1 MTFSLKARLLLILL
15 ILLGVSISALTIIYS
30 RSEDMIIDKVT
41 ENMDDITRAIQIS
54 VEQMTYKGD
63 STEKLKNYVDMLNR
77 KGIDEISIL
86 SDTSEVI
93 ASSKP
98 EKVGTTAKI
107 SNPRKKDFIIT
118 ARLGEESKGE
128 PQRLYNVIMPV
139 AIKGQNV
146 GYIHI
151 SMLLDDYR
159 RLQRKNQ
166 MKRVLSTIF
175 AFGIGIIVCLV
186 LAEKYTGPIKKI
198 AGASKKIAQ
207 GELVKIEDDGR
218 KDEIGT
224 LVKSFNEMVD
234 KMDERK
240 ALEEKLKK
248 TEQLSI
254 IGQLSSGIA
263 HEIRNPLNFLLLSI
277 GHVKEK
283 IAASTMEE
291 KEDLVNLLGN
301 SILEIH
307 RVNELIHNF
316 LLLGRPLKLRKEWVP
331 ARALIGEAL
340 YVLEGKVKDGVEL
353 VLSCEDDSRELYC
366 DREYMRICIINL
378 VLNAIQ
384 SIEAAGTVTV
394 KYTSDGAAAI
404 ISVTDTGT
412 GITGEDLPKVFEPY
426 FSTKTFGFGLGLS
439 ISKRFIEEHG
449 GTITIASEA
458 GQGTTM
464 EIRIPHHE
472 A

>member
-1 MTFSLKARLLLILL
+1 
-15 ILLGVSISALTIIYS
+15 
-30 RSEDMIIDKVT
+30 MIIDKVT
-41 ENMDDITRAIQIS
+41 ENIDDITRAIQIS
-54 VEQMTYKGD
+54 VEQMSYKGD
-63 STEKLKNYVDMLNR
+63 TTERLKNYVDMLNR

-98 EKVGTTAKI
+98 EKVGTTARI
-107 SNPRKKDFIIT
+107 SGTRKKDFIIT

-128 PQRLYNVIMPV
+128 PQRLYNIIMPV
-139 AIKGQNV
+139 AIKGQSV

-159 RLQRKNQ
+159 QLQRKNH
-166 MKRVLSTIF
+166 MKRVLSTVF
-175 AFGIGIIVCLV
+175 AFGIGIIVCLI
-186 LAEKYTGPIKKI
+186 LAEKYTEPIKKI
-198 AGASKKIAQ
+198 AGASKRIAQ
-207 GELVKIEDDGR
+207 GELVKIEDSGR
-218 KDEIGT
+218 NDEIGT

-240 ALEEKLKK
+240 VLEEKLKK

-283 IAASTMEE
+283 IALSTMAER
-291 KEDLVNLLGN
+291 EDLVSLLQN
-301 SILEIH
+301 SIIEIH

-316 LLLGRPLKLRKEWVP
+316 LLLGRPVKLRKEWVP
-331 ARALIGEAL
+331 TRALIEEAIYL
-340 YVLEGKVKDGVEL
+340 LKGKVKDGVSV
-353 VLSCEDDSRELYC
+353 VLADGDGDQSLYC
-366 DREYMRICIINL
+366 DREYMRICILNL

-384 SIEAAGTVTV
+384 SIEDTGTVTV
-394 KYTSDGAAAI
+394 KYATDCQM
-404 ISVTDTGT
+404 SVITVADTGT
-412 GITGEDLPKVFEPY
+412 GIKEGDLQKVFEPY
-426 FSTKTFGFGLGLS
+426 FSTKTLGFGLGLS
-439 ISKRFIEEHG
+439 ISKRLIEEHN
-449 GTITIASEA
+449 GTIVVATEA
-458 GQGTTM
+458 GRGTTM
-464 EIRIPHHE
+464 EIRIPHYE